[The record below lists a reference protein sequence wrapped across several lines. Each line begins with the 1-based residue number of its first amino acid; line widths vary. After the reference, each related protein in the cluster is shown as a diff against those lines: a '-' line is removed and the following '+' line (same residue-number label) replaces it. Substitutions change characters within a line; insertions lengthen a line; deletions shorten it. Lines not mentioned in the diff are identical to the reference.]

1 MKKIIAL
8 SLSVLMTMGLLVS
21 CGGSTPAPSED
32 PVVEKTPEELT
43 ELFTNAIIDAR
54 EADFNDAFPVVTAA
68 SEEAEYIFPALGF
81 EAADTSSAAVS
92 MSMMMVHAYGIAVV
106 RPAEGKEETV
116 LAGLQGFI
124 DLQQMN
130 FEMYLPDQYDIACNA
145 KLETLED
152 GTILMVMSPDQD
164 QIFDSIKAAVLG

>member
-8 SLSVLMTMGLLVS
+8 SLSVLMSLSLLTA
-21 CGGSTPAPSED
+21 CGGSNAPSEE

-43 ELFTNAIIDAR
+43 ELFVTAITDAR
-54 EADFNDAFPVVTAA
+54 EADFNDAFPIVTPD
-68 SEEAEYIFPALGF
+68 AEDAQYLYPALGF
-81 EAADTSSAAVS
+81 EPADVSSGAASV
-92 MSMMMVHAYGIAVV
+92 SMMMVHAYGIAAI

-164 QIFDSIKAAVLG
+164 QIFESIKTAILG

>member
-1 MKKIIAL
+1 MKKIITL
-8 SLSVLMTMGLLVS
+8 SLAVLMSLSLLTA
-21 CGGSTPAPSED
+21 CGGGATEE

-43 ELFTNAIIDAR
+43 ELFVTAITDAR
-54 EADFNDAFPVVTAA
+54 EADFNDAFPIVTPD
-68 SEEAEYIFPALGF
+68 AEDAQYLYPALGF
-81 EAADTSSAAVS
+81 EPADVSSGAASV
-92 MSMMMVHAYGIAVV
+92 SMMMVHAYGIAAI

-164 QIFDSIKAAVLG
+164 QIFESIKNAILA

>member
-8 SLSVLMTMGLLVS
+8 SLSVLMSLSLLTA
-21 CGGSTPAPSED
+21 CGGGAEE

-43 ELFTNAIIDAR
+43 ELFVTSITDAR
-54 EADFNDAFPVVTAA
+54 EADYNDAFPILTNTAEDA
-68 SEEAEYIFPALGF
+68 QYLFPVLGF
-81 EAADTSSAAVS
+81 EPADTTSAAVS
-92 MSMMMVHAYGIAVV
+92 ISQMMVHAYGVAAI
-106 RPAEGKEETV
+106 RPAEGKAETV

-124 DLQQMN
+124 DLQKMN

-152 GTILMVMSPDQD
+152 GTILMVMSENQD
-164 QIFDSIKAAVLG
+164 QIFDSIKAAILG